1 MKKVLLA
8 GASGSL
14 GRYIAKELKQR
25 GYWVRAIAR
34 DLSKLQDLHLDD
46 EIKAD
51 LTDAT
56 SLQGCCQG
64 IDLVFSCAGASMKM
78 GNFKDR
84 TSFYQV
90 DYQGNLNLLNEAKK
104 APVEKFAYVSLAGA
118 DKLHH
123 VEYADAHEK
132 FVEALASSGLNY
144 GIVRPTGFF
153 SFSLELLNFAKRGFG
168 IVIGDGTHKTN
179 PIHDQDLARACADVL
194 EGNQKEMMVGG
205 PDVLTRKEQSALAF
219 EVLGKKPNLRTVS
232 PRFFKLLIA
241 PLKLSNKRIYALMD
255 FGIAV
260 TQLDV
265 VAPSYGTRHLKD
277 FFESEAKRWKD

>member
-14 GRYIAKELKQR
+14 GSYVAKEFKAR

-34 DLSKLQDLHLDD
+34 DPSKLAPLNLD
-46 EIKAD
+46 EIVKAD
-51 LTDAT
+51 LTHAA

-64 IDLVFSCAGASMKM
+64 MDIVFSCAGASMNV

-84 TSFYQV
+84 TSFYEV
-90 DYQGNLNLLNEAKK
+90 DYKGNLNLLNEAKK
-104 APVEKFAYVSLAGA
+104 VQVEKFAYVSLAGA
-118 DKLHH
+118 GTLRH

-132 FVEALASSGLNY
+132 FVEALKASGLNHLV
-144 GIVRPTGFF
+144 IRPTGFF
-153 SFSLELLNFAKRGFG
+153 SFSLELLKFAKRGFG
-168 IVIGDGTHKTN
+168 LVIGDGSCTTN
-179 PIHDQDLARACADVL
+179 PIDDQDLALACVEAM
-194 EGNQKEMMVGG
+194 EGQENEIVVGG
-205 PDVLTRKEQSALAF
+205 PDVLTRKEQTLLAF

-232 PRFFKLLIA
+232 PGFFKLLIA

-260 TQLDV
+260 TQRDI
-265 VAPSYGTRHLKD
+265 VAPSYGTRHLKT
-277 FFESEAKRWKD
+277 FFESQLKQT